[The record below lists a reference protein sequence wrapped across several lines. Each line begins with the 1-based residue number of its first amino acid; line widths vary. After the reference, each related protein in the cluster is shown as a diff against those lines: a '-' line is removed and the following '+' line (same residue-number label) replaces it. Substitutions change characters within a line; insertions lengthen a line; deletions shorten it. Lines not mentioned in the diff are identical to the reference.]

1 MRWKAIYFNEVK
13 GRRNQIESYGLRS
26 TICSGK
32 VNELV
37 PFEKELIALVKNV
50 KFRKVNNHFQKK
62 LHQDIKMIRT
72 SEKTMTFTD
81 KTNSMYRLSKDQYN
95 MLLNNFITSTY
106 KKSNNNIKK
115 IISISGRNFLKDKE
129 VLQRIDIDDH
139 KEKSQRKLQNNPSV
153 RLVNPAKMNTEG

>member
-1 MRWKAIYFNEVK
+1 
-13 GRRNQIESYGLRS
+13 
-26 TICSGK
+26 
-32 VNELV
+32 
-37 PFEKELIALVKNV
+37 
-50 KFRKVNNHFQKK
+50 
-62 LHQDIKMIRT
+62 
-72 SEKTMTFTD
+72 
-81 KTNSMYRLSKDQYN
+81 

-129 VLQRIDIDDH
+129 VLQRIDIDNH